1 MSSQQA
7 DYDLAFNELQHTV
20 SEHGPGPRLDAALGA
35 IEERLIDRYPEDE
48 HAIHEMIASWLVTL
62 RVQSSLQGFV

>member
-7 DYDLAFNELQHTV
+7 DYDLAFNELQHAV
-20 SEHGPGPRLDAALGA
+20 SEHGPGPRLDAVLEA
-35 IEERLIDRYPEDE
+35 IEDRLTGRYPEDE

-62 RVQSSLQGFV
+62 RVQSSLQGVV